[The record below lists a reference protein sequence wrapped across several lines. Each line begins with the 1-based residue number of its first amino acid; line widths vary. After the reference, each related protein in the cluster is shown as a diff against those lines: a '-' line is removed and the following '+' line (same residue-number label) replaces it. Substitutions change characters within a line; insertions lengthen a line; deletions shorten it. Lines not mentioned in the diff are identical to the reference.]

1 MSTAAKLRARGLT
14 VETVGDILSDG
25 DDAFRASHI
34 GAAEVAALFDASPY
48 ATRFEIWHRKRG
60 TIATP
65 EFGGNERIEWGV
77 RLEPAII
84 AAAADRY
91 GYELEETPKHLS
103 NGAGLGGHP
112 DRLAFCPDRGN
123 RGILEVKTVDRLI
136 RKQWGDEPPLHYLLQ
151 AQAYAGLAGRAWCD
165 IIVLVGGN
173 SLERFT
179 YEFRPKVYADIE
191 RRVTEFWQSVRAN
204 DPPPPDFARDGD
216 ALAEVLGEPTEEV
229 ADLRH
234 DNQADELAEEWLTLK
249 STAKATETRLDE
261 IKTELL
267 LKIGSAGYAMLPNHR
282 IGASQTKDSAGKFVT
297 ETMVGT
303 YVGARKGYRRF
314 DVREFTP

>member
-1 MSTAAKLRARGLT
+1 MSTAAKLRAQGLT

-25 DDAFRASHI
+25 DDAFRAGHV
-34 GAAEVAALFDASPY
+34 GASEIAALFDASPY
-48 ATRFEIWHRKRG
+48 ATRFELWHRKKG

-91 GYELEETPKHLS
+91 SYELEPTPKHLS
-103 NGAGLGGHP
+103 NGQGLGGHP
-112 DRLAFCPDRGN
+112 DRLAICPERGP
-123 RGILEVKTVDRLI
+123 GILEVKTVDRLI

-191 RRVTEFWQSVRAN
+191 RRVVEFWQSVRAN
-204 DPPPPDFARDGD
+204 DPPQPDLGRDGD
-216 ALAEVLGEPTEEV
+216 TLVQVLGEPTEEV
-229 ADLRH
+229 IDLRH
-234 DNQADELAEEWLTLK
+234 DNAADDLAINFIMAKQARDEAIQGMQEAK
-249 STAKATETRLDE
+249 TA
-261 IKTELL
+261 LL
-267 LKIGSAGYAMLPNHR
+267 MKIGSAGYAMLPCHR
-282 IGASQTKDSAGKFVT
+282 IGARMIA
-297 ETMVGT
+297 EHVGT
-303 YVGARKGYRRF
+303 LITAEHVGTTIGARKGYRRF
-314 DVREFTP
+314 DVKEIN